1 METLALVAG
10 IVIGGAVAWY
20 LGLERADAEIKCLRS
35 ELEGQISYWQ
45 DRHRGAA
52 AHAARLAEQTAA
64 WMAGCQQGRDDMLSL
79 TRALANRTEPP
90 DVSHQSG

>member
-10 IVIGGAVAWY
+10 IVIGAAVAWY
-20 LGLERADAEIKCLRS
+20 FGLERAAAEVKLLRS

-45 DRHRGAA
+45 DRYQRAN
-52 AHAARLAEQTAA
+52 AHSARLAEQTAA

-79 TRALANRTEPP
+79 TRALAHRAESP
-90 DVSHQSG
+90 DGNP